1 MGVASL
7 VSPHTREC
15 KSDPGNN
22 KKSGARSTTDMF
34 ADCDEPQASV
44 SDVEERR
51 VAERDEGRSRRSRTR
66 DDVDP
71 ENVRDR
77 TPVRRSG
84 CSSVLALGKALHDRV
99 EGGADLRSGRKRR
112 EMRTSPLRLRMK
124 NAEIMFGDWAA
135 SSFFPAS
142 YFQTLLL
149 PSCTVIVQRPAKCW
163 RDGGCLLPPKIEFA

>member
-1 MGVASL
+1 MWPLWSVRTPAL
-7 VSPHTREC
+7 VTHTGPGPKKEQSP
-15 KSDPGNN
+15 KV
-22 KKSGARSTTDMF
+22 TTDMF

-51 VAERDEGRSRRSRTR
+51 VAERDEGRSRRGRTR

-77 TPVRRSG
+77 PPAR
-84 CSSVLALGKALHDRV
+84 CSVLVSLARGSLW
-99 EGGADLRSGRKRR
+99 GGRERETDLRSGRKRR

-124 NAEIMFGDWAA
+124 KAEIMFRWFRRPAL
-135 SSFFPAS
+135 FPAP

-149 PSCTVIVQRPAKCW
+149 PSCTRCRLSFGDRLSA
-163 RDGGCLLPPKIEFA
+163 GGGMSPFVED